1 MRNLL
6 LALTTGFLASEA
18 LSAYRAYTLN
28 NLRRERI
35 TRSKHERYVDDVLED
50 SFPASDAPSWT
61 PQHVG
66 NR

>member
-6 LALTTGFLASEA
+6 LALTTGFLAAEA

-28 NLRRERI
+28 NLRSQRIKRERD
-35 TRSKHERYVDDVLED
+35 VDTVLDD
-50 SFPASDAPSWT
+50 SFPASDVPNWT
-61 PQHVG
+61 PQHIG

>member
-6 LALTTGFLASEA
+6 LALTTGFIAAEA

-28 NLRRERI
+28 NLKRER
-35 TRSKHERYVDDVLED
+35 EDQLDAMLED
-50 SFPASDAPSWT
+50 SFPASDVPNWT
-61 PQHVG
+61 PQHIG

>member
-1 MRNLL
+1 MRNLF
-6 LALTTGFLASEA
+6 LALTTGFIAAEA

-28 NLRRERI
+28 NLKRQQRDARE
-35 TRSKHERYVDDVLED
+35 DQLDAVLDD
-50 SFPASDAPSWT
+50 SFPASDVPSWT